1 MFHVKHTSPV
11 LNLELEKLLRF
22 IGKNRGSGILIKDM
36 HPAAFALILS
46 NLDSPLIIIS
56 PDDKI
61 NMLYEYFRPNWENNN
76 GLYFPHKEILAD
88 TPGGFISRAARDR
101 EICKSVIESFRSH
114 ISFVLTTE
122 RGASERHF
130 SAQKRQLFQINRG
143 SDFDLLIEWLIDTNY
158 ENTDMVLAPGSY
170 SIRGGIVD
178 VFPVTKNAPIRINF
192 LAEEVEIFNF
202 NIDTQLTEKT
212 LETFELSPI
221 DTSIGNLDLYE
232 ILLNSYTRVEII
244 ASGDVFIGESTSS
257 AQPYVFPLKPLS
269 MKTFFR
275 QYKENPQLELQM
287 DSRLLQAGFSSIN
300 HNGEVFIIPDW
311 LDKKVQ
317 QSSPENVE
325 IKVPVIDFGSIEAGD
340 YLIHQDYGVCR
351 YIGLKSS
358 EDGKAEYILLEFDDN
373 SLISLSTH
381 KIRKLSFYASGN
393 QVAIIPDSLT
403 KTSKWKRKK
412 DSAKKQADEIV
423 EELLLSY
430 AERSSVT
437 RHGLSFDNEIEN
449 IFLSRF
455 PFMDTPDQ
463 TKAWCEIR
471 EDLSDKNKPMNRLL
485 CGDVGFG
492 KTEIAIRTSFRV
504 VFNGK
509 QVAILAPTTILVNQL
524 YLSFKERL
532 VEFGVSV
539 DVVSRFRTKGEITKI
554 FENIKQGKLDVV
566 VGTHSLLSDKLEF
579 SNLGLLIIDEEQRF
593 GVNQKEKIQNIQKNI
608 DVLSM
613 SATPIPRTLHIAIS
627 GIRDIS
633 TLLSP
638 PKSRYPINTQISY
651 YDLKTIKDTIL
662 FEISR
667 DGQVLFIHNEV
678 KTIHD
683 VVVTLTEMFP
693 YLSVSYAHGQEPSK
707 SLEKTIS
714 LFLQKKIDILVCT
727 TIIET
732 GIDIPNANTIII
744 NKAHR
749 FGLSQLHQIRG
760 RVGRSTRQAY
770 ALLLIPKGFTLKRD
784 AHRRLKTI
792 EKHTR
797 LGEGYNISVMDL
809 EIRGAGS
816 MFGYKQSGG
825 AARIG
830 AELYTQFIN
839 DAINRK
845 LNKKQ
850 NNQSID
856 ISSIGIAIFADG
868 SIPISYINP
877 TNIRLDF
884 YRKLSQANT
893 VSEVLRLEYEIK
905 NRFGNIPIE
914 LSHLISETKLR
925 IRCSFIGITNISYV
939 NKKVNLEFDGN
950 FIVQKIHKL
959 LEAVFDYF
967 DSKRIP
973 FWHKENKKSKLKL
986 TITPLS
992 DEDIPTLLMD
1002 FFDKLDDVFFK

>member
-1 MFHVKHTSPV
+1 MFHVKHSSP
-11 LNLELEKLLRF
+11 LLEIELQNLLR
-22 IGKNRGSGILIKDM
+22 IINNNPDSGVLIKDM
-36 HPAAFALILS
+36 HPAAFSLVLS
-46 NLDSPLIIIS
+46 SMDSPTVIVS
-56 PDDKI
+56 PNDKI
-61 NMLYEYFRPNWENNN
+61 NTLYEYFRPNWENNK
-76 GLYFPHKEILAD
+76 GLYFPHKDILAD

-101 EICKSVIESFRSH
+101 DICKSVIESFISE
-114 ISFVLTTE
+114 ISFILTTNK
-122 RGASERHF
+122 GASERHF
-130 SAQKRQLFQINRG
+130 STQKRQLFQIG
-143 SDFDLLIEWLIDTNY
+143 GDSDFDLLIEWLIDTNY
-158 ENTDMVLAPGSY
+158 ENSDMVLAPGSY

-178 VFPVTKNAPIRINF
+178 VFPVTKNSPIRINF

-202 NIDTQLTEKT
+202 NIDSQLTEEK
-212 LETFELSPI
+212 LAGFELSPI
-221 DTSIGNLDLYE
+221 DTNVGSLDLYE
-232 ILLNSYTRVEII
+232 ILLNTYTHVEIHDNDDI
-244 ASGDVFIGESTSS
+244 SVGKNTPL
-257 AQPYVFPLKPLS
+257 AQPYCFPLKPLS
-269 MKTFFR
+269 MKTFF
-275 QYKENPQLELQM
+275 QHYKENPQLDLQM
-287 DSRLLQAGFSSIN
+287 DSRLLQAGFSSLTST
-300 HNGEVFIIPDW
+300 GEIYIIPDW

-317 QSSPENVE
+317 QDSPENVE
-325 IKVPVIDFGSIEAGD
+325 IKVPVIDFSSIESGD

-358 EDGKAEYILLEFDDN
+358 EDEKAEYILLEFDDN

-393 QVAIIPDSLT
+393 QATIIPDSLT

-412 DSAKKQADEIV
+412 EGAQKQADEIV

-430 AERSSVT
+430 AERSGIT
-437 RHGLSFDNEIEN
+437 RHRLSFDIEIEN

-463 TKAWCEIR
+463 TKAWSEIR

-492 KTEIAIRTSFRV
+492 KTEVAIRTSFRV

-524 YLSFKERL
+524 YSSFKERL
-532 VEFGVSV
+532 IEFGVSV

-579 SNLGLLIIDEEQRF
+579 NNLGLLIIDEEQRF
-593 GVNQKEKIQNIQKNI
+593 GVNQKEKIQSLQKNI

-667 DGQVLFIHNEV
+667 DGQVLFVHNEV

-683 VVVTLTEMFP
+683 VVATLTDMFP

-714 LFLQKKIDILVCT
+714 HFLQKKIDILVCT

-770 ALLLIPKGFTLKRD
+770 ALLLIPKGLTLKRD

-850 NNQSID
+850 NKPYID
-856 ISSIGIAIFADG
+856 ISSIGIALFVDG

-893 VSEVLRLEYEIK
+893 VSEVLRLEYEMK
-905 NRFGNIPIE
+905 NRFGSIPVE

-925 IRCSFIGITNISYV
+925 VRCSLIGVTNVSHVDKDV
-939 NKKVNLEFDGN
+939 NIEFDGN
-950 FIVQKIHKL
+950 FIGNKIHLL
-959 LEAVFDYF
+959 LETVYDYF
-967 DSKRIP
+967 NSRGIP
-973 FWHKENKKSKLKL
+973 FWYKENKRGKLKL
-986 TITPLS
+986 SLTPLS
-992 DEDIPTLLMD
+992 DEDIPTLLME